1 MGCFLIAL
9 FITDL
14 EQEVLPPVIVYPGI
28 AAALAFA
35 ALQPVTGTT
44 PGIISA
50 LAGFAA
56 GFAIFFLIWAIPRIF
71 KKEMV
76 GFGAAGMAG
85 LIGASVG
92 YPVALIALCIAVLAG
107 GLAAIVLMALRIR
120 ILNQFRQFGM
130 FLALA
135 GMLSLFYGPDIA
147 DALQQSHIL

>member
-1 MGCFLIAL
+1 
-9 FITDL
+9 
-14 EQEVLPPVIVYPGI
+14 
-28 AAALAFA
+28 
-35 ALQPVTGTT
+35 
-44 PGIISA
+44 
-50 LAGFAA
+50 
-56 GFAIFFLIWAIPRIF
+56 
-71 KKEMV
+71 
-76 GFGAAGMAG
+76 MAG

-107 GLAAIVLMALRIR
+107 GLAAVVLIAFRIR